1 MKNSITIKST
11 VIALLFA
18 VSVAGYGQNETAEK
32 GLTINAGADLVS
44 SYVWRGMYLA
54 GASFQP
60 AISLSTSGFTIGAMG
75 SSDFSVSYKEINL
88 YLSYEY
94 KGFKVGVSDYWF
106 SDVGEGVVSYHKYAR
121 DAHNL
126 EASLGYTFSEKFPLS
141 IEVLTLF
148 HGDDDK
154 TEDEEEKQQY
164 STYITSTYPFS
175 VGKLDFEVGLSLTPY
190 KGMYSDKFDVV
201 AISAKATK
209 KLQMTTSYA
218 LPVSV
223 ELLFSP
229 AQDNAFVIFGIQ
241 F

>member
-1 MKNSITIKST
+1 MKNSLSIKST
-11 VIALLFA
+11 AILLLLA
-18 VSVAGYGQNETAEK
+18 VSVAGYGQEEKTEK
-32 GLTINAGADLVS
+32 GLTINVGADLVS

-154 TEDEEEKQQY
+154 DDEDKQQY

-175 VGKLDFEVGLSLTPY
+175 VGKLDFEAGLSIAPY
-190 KGMYSDKFDVV
+190 KGMYSDKFDIV

-209 KLQMTTSYA
+209 KLQLSTSYA

-229 AQDNAFVIFGIQ
+229 SQDNAFVVFGIQ